1 MTSPEIRD
9 FTVDIPGEELRDT
22 RLPGREVVPGA
33 GTRYGPEY
41 KWAEDLYKKWTDDFD
56 WYSVQDKINE
66 LPHYIGEFEG
76 VKIHFLHARSETAN
90 AIPLLLTDGWPGN
103 FYEFSRVWGPLS
115 RPADENEQAFHVVVP
130 SLPGFCWSDWPPKAG
145 WTLQDTAR
153 VFDSMMKKLGYDEYM
168 VQCGGW
174 GHFVGRELGL
184 RYTQPC
190 KLIHFNIV
198 PSEMPDNVKRWTER
212 EHAISN
218 RLDR

>member
-1 MTSPEIRD
+1 MITGLS
-9 FTVDIPGEELRDT
+9 TT
-22 RLPGREVVPGA
+22 
-33 GTRYGPEY
+33 GPEY
-41 KWAEDLYKKWTDDFD
+41 RWAEDLYKKWTDDFD

-90 AIPLLLTDGWPGN
+90 AIPLLLIHGWPGT
-103 FYEFSRVWGPLS
+103 FYEFSRGWGPLS

-130 SLPGFCWSDWPPKAG
+130 SLPEFCWSDWPPKAG

-174 GHFVGRELGL
+174 GHFVGRELGM
-184 RYTQPC
+184 RYTQSC
-190 KLIHFNIV
+190 KLIHFNFV
-198 PSEMPDNVKRWTER
+198 PSEMPDNVKSWTER
-212 EHAISN
+212 
-218 RLDR
+218 